1 MLEIAVNQK
10 ISHAF
15 HKFYFLIHSIIVAI
29 LNHMICKW
37 RLSGRN
43 YLNYGFDKNLYQ
55 FAMNTVSK
63 TDIGKYY
70 YYWFPWACFCLSNII
85 WCSTNA
91 IRIPVQNNQNII
103 GLVGTCVIG
112 LALFTYTVGELISVN
127 AIDNLDTHAFNME
140 IK

>member
-1 MLEIAVNQK
+1 MQTIYVLEIAVNQK

-15 HKFYFLIHSIIVAI
+15 HKFYFLIHSIILAI

-43 YLNYGFDKNLYQ
+43 YLIYGFDRNLYQ
-55 FAMNTVSK
+55 FAINTVFK

-70 YYWFPWACFCLSNII
+70 YYWLSWACFCLSNIV

-91 IRIPVQNNQNII
+91 ICIPVQYNQNII
-103 GLVGTCVIG
+103 GLVETRLLVLHCLHIPW
-112 LALFTYTVGELISVN
+112 VN
-127 AIDNLDTHAFNME
+127 LSQLMPLTI
-140 IK
+140 